1 MFSQSNRK
9 EDTCKTPTNHHS
21 LIYLENFEKYL
32 SAENILKTMS
42 HQTICNIYS
51 PILYP
56 TLHKKKKWNPFQVYA
71 YFQCNHVRNRITN
84 ILTFRFEQYTL
95 INTRT

>member
-1 MFSQSNRK
+1 MFSQSKRK
-9 EDTCKTPTNHHS
+9 EDTCKTPTNHPS

-32 SAENILKTMS
+32 STEIILKTMS
-42 HQTICNIYS
+42 HQTIRNIYS

-56 TLHKKKKWNPFQVYA
+56 TLQKKMNLFKVYA
-71 YFQCNHVRNRITN
+71 YFQCNHVRSKIKN
-84 ILTFRFEQYTL
+84 ILTFMFEQYTL